1 MLAAPATSSGTV
13 GATLDPIRTWL
24 RNITFPVT
32 SNGTLGDAVA
42 TPTFP
47 TVVKV
52 ELTFT
57 SPVTSSAADGATLD
71 PILTWLLNIAFPVT
85 SNGTLGDAVL
95 IPTHPVVISAVPGA
109 AVDIISAA
117 ATDAAPE
124 TSNLTPGVIVP
135 IPTFP
140 AAFTNIR
147 STPAVL
153 IRTELEN
160 LAPDA
165 VSVFTPIKSI
175 QEFAGVCAVNLKNP
189 VLFAV
194 FTPRISFAVLG
205 VVCIAVGISELG
217 LIALDINL
225 MRGLSV

>member
-1 MLAAPATSSGTV
+1 V
-13 GATLDPIRTWL
+13 I
-24 RNITFPVT
+24 N
-32 SNGTLGDAVA
+32 AV
-42 TPTFP
+42 
-47 TVVKV
+47 
-52 ELTFT
+52 
-57 SPVTSSAADGATLD
+57 
-71 PILTWLLNIAFPVT
+71 
-85 SNGTLGDAVL
+85 
-95 IPTHPVVISAVPGA
+95 PVV
-109 AVDIISAA
+109 AVDIIRAA

-124 TSNLTPGVIVP
+124 TSSLTPGIIVP

-140 AAFTNIR
+140 AAFTTIR

-205 VVCIAVGISELG
+205 VVCIAVGISEEG

-225 MRGLSV
+225 IRGLSV